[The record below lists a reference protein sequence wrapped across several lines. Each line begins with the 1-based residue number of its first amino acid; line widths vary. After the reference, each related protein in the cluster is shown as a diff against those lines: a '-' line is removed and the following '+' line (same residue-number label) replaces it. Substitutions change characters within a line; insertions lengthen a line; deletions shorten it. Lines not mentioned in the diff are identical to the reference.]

1 MVGAAAATAFFKEHN
16 IELSGRGADGFR
28 PVAAFADTG
37 FGANVLRACASFSK
51 PTPIQAVCWP
61 IAASGRDTVG
71 VAETGSGKTLAFIL
85 PALELVGRAR
95 ARGEAASGVQ
105 VLVLAPTRELAMQ
118 SDAVCAAAAKG
129 CGFNSICVYGGV
141 PKPPQRDAIRKGA
154 EVVIATPGRLLD
166 LNSEG
171 AAPLGTVS
179 FLVLDEA
186 RRSHR
191 PRRTHRTAPAH
202 RPTAPQAPL
211 RPDAE
216 PQGLHASPWA
226 YR

>member
-1 MVGAAAATAFFKEHN
+1 M
-16 IELSGRGADGFR
+16 
-28 PVAAFADTG
+28 
-37 FGANVLRACASFSK
+37 
-51 PTPIQAVCWP
+51 
-61 IAASGRDTVG
+61 
-71 VAETGSGKTLAFIL
+71 
-85 PALELVGRAR
+85 
-95 ARGEAASGVQ
+95 
-105 VLVLAPTRELAMQ
+105 
-118 SDAVCAAAAKG
+118 
-129 CGFNSICVYGGV
+129 
-141 PKPPQRDAIRKGA
+141 
-154 EVVIATPGRLLD
+154 VIATPGRLLD

-191 PRRTHRTAPAH
+191 PHYRAAPA
-202 RPTAPQAPL
+202 RPAHTAPQAPL